1 MDLDLVP
8 PTTSDTTGG
17 VYQLAIEDAKHL
29 DWSDSADLDAL
40 IETNNYSQLQG
51 FDYLT
56 QQTDRHLMNYFLL
69 DDSSI
74 VLIDNERS
82 FIRNSVPLPD
92 RSMADFF
99 TDSEWESFLSKG
111 DDFWASWLNDLPV
124 YKYNDSHIYFIQRIK
139 NFKNKITQDRINA
152 GKFPSIETAQEEV
165 LNDMVREDFAE
176 SSTNNCQGCR
186 CTMM

>member
-74 VLIDNERS
+74 VLID
-82 FIRNSVPLPD
+82 
-92 RSMADFF
+92 
-99 TDSEWESFLSKG
+99 
-111 DDFWASWLNDLPV
+111 
-124 YKYNDSHIYFIQRIK
+124 KYNDSHIYFIQRIN